1 MDACFENMR
10 APGAPRQRRP
20 FASVNRTFTIF
31 TVRSAI
37 DRIGGR
43 LPQGWGDLFRQLGL
57 FALADLAYDLVR
69 GVADGKHAIA
79 FAHGQ
84 EIINFE
90 RSTHT
95 FFEPH
100 LQSAILP
107 IHFLVDAAN
116 AIYMNSQFAI
126 TISFLVC
133 LYLFRNEYF
142 YFVRN
147 MFIVSMVLALVGYAL
162 YPTAPPRLFPQ
173 YGFVDTLT
181 DFSGVNHDS
190 ALVKVFVNP
199 YAAMPSMH
207 CAFALMVGGMGI
219 VAARHRLT
227 KALWALW
234 PLLVMVAVV
243 VTANHYWIDVAAGA
257 LVAVA
262 SALIAVQLAKA
273 RPEAW
278 AFRTAASEARA

>member
-1 MDACFENMR
+1 MLREYA
-10 APGAPRQRRP
+10 GARRGPAGRP
-20 FASVNRTFTIF
+20 FASVNRPFTIS
-31 TVRSAI
+31 TVRRAV
-37 DRIGGR
+37 DHIGGK

-57 FALADLAYDLVR
+57 FALADLAYDVVR
-69 GVADGKHAIA
+69 GVADGKHQVA
-79 FAHGQ
+79 FNHGQ
-84 EIINFE
+84 DIINFE

-100 LQSAILP
+100 LQSLILP
-107 IHFLVDAAN
+107 AHFVVTAAN
-116 AIYMNSQFAI
+116 EIYMNSQFAI
-126 TISFLVC
+126 TISFLAC

-147 MFIVSMVLALVGYAL
+147 MFLISMVFALLGYAL

-207 CAFALMVGGMGI
+207 CAFALMIGGTGVQ
-219 VAARHRLT
+219 VARRHLS
-227 KALWALW
+227 KAFWALW
-234 PLLVMVAVV
+234 PLLVMFVVV

-262 SALIAVQLAKA
+262 SALIAAQLAKA

-278 AFRTAASEARA
+278 AFRTAASEAQA